1 MTADDPSSPVL
12 TRGEKDRGGGRG
24 GEITQSR
31 LGCPKL
37 RTAVAQLY
45 PCVRSCTNAG
55 GAVIHSECRIL
66 GKSILYY
73 SIRPNADNNKQKSK
87 SNPGRDNILS
97 GYFIVVF
104 CF

>member
-1 MTADDPSSPVL
+1 MTADDPSSPML

-24 GEITQSR
+24 GEIAQSR

-66 GKSILYY
+66 EKIHSVLFH
-73 SIRPNADNNKQKSK
+73 SPQR
-87 SNPGRDNILS
+87 R
-97 GYFIVVF
+97 
-104 CF
+104 